1 MDFRGKRIYCF
12 NFELIDIFNKTEIN
26 IMKVT
31 VCRKSH
37 FNAAHR
43 IYNPEWSDAKNDSI
57 FGVCSNPNYHGH
69 NYNLIVKVTGDVNPD
84 TGYVM
89 DINILKAIME
99 ETVIKR
105 YDHKNLNLDVED
117 FKNAIPTAEN
127 IAVAIWNLLRAR
139 IDKKYGLNV
148 VLYETERNF
157 IEYEGK

>member
-1 MDFRGKRIYCF
+1 MYFRGKRIYCF
-12 NFELIDIFNKTEIN
+12 NFELIDSFNKSEII

-43 IYNPEWSDAKNDSI
+43 IYNPKWGDAENSKI

-69 NYNLIVKVTGDVNPD
+69 NYNLIVKVTGDINPD

-89 DINILKAIME
+89 DINLLKAIIE
-99 ETVIKR
+99 EAVIKR

-117 FKNAIPTAEN
+117 FKEAIPTAEN

-139 IDKKYGLNV
+139 IDQKYGLKV

>member
-89 DINILKAIME
+89 DINILKAI
-99 ETVIKR
+99 I
-105 YDHKNLNLDVED
+105 
-117 FKNAIPTAEN
+117 
-127 IAVAIWNLLRAR
+127 
-139 IDKKYGLNV
+139 
-148 VLYETERNF
+148 
-157 IEYEGK
+157 

>member
-1 MDFRGKRIYCF
+1 
-12 NFELIDIFNKTEIN
+12 
-26 IMKVT
+26 
-31 VCRKSH
+31 
-37 FNAAHR
+37 
-43 IYNPEWSDAKNDSI
+43 
-57 FGVCSNPNYHGH
+57 
-69 NYNLIVKVTGDVNPD
+69 
-84 TGYVM
+84 M